1 MGVGKTKI
9 RHSAHPNE
17 HQGRSKGW
25 PFYLK
30 AKLNQR
36 RKTND
41 LFGGRPHRNLNGIFD
56 MRHFFHFGLIM
67 IMLTI
72 GYGSILR
79 RLEEEGE
86 YISLVL
92 LLSPVVWLLVR

>member
-1 MGVGKTKI
+1 
-9 RHSAHPNE
+9 
-17 HQGRSKGW
+17 
-25 PFYLK
+25 
-30 AKLNQR
+30 
-36 RKTND
+36 
-41 LFGGRPHRNLNGIFD
+41 

>member
-36 RKTND
+36 RKT
-41 LFGGRPHRNLNGIFD
+41 
-56 MRHFFHFGLIM
+56 M
-67 IMLTI
+67 I
-72 GYGSILR
+72 Y
-79 RLEEEGE
+79 
-86 YISLVL
+86 SLVAL
-92 LLSPVVWLLVR
+92 TET